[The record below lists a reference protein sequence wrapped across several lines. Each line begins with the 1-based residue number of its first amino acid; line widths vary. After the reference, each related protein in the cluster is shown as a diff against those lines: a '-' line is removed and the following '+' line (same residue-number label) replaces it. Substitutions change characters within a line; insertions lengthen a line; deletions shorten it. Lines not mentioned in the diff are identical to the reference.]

1 MRFTNTLQ
9 AALLLW
15 CLSVPAQAQHY
26 IQVKNPAEL
35 KAFFRWTPDRIPLS
49 SAHRG
54 GPAAG
59 YPENCL
65 ETFAHTLQQTFTII
79 ECDPQ
84 LTKDSIGVM
93 MHDYTLDRTT
103 NGRGKLSDYTYAQLQ
118 ELRLKDNEGNL
129 TDFRIPTL
137 EAVIKWARNKT
148 ILTVDIKKTIS
159 PEYIERLIRENEGES
174 YVAVITSDLETAKKY
189 HALNKN
195 LLISVTVRNKE
206 EYERLAA
213 SGIPFSNTIAFT
225 GTTEPDPAVYRLLH
239 DQGVYCILG
248 TMGNLD
254 KSAAAR
260 QSNVYA
266 RLVHNGADILATD
279 FPVDAAAALKDT
291 LPGKSTKSKF
301 FVSKKEAAS
310 KSGRRKKVLDNQP

>member
-1 MRFTNTLQ
+1 MKSPNTLL

-15 CLSVPAQAQHY
+15 CLSLPAQSQHY
-26 IQVKNPAEL
+26 IQVRNPAER
-35 KAFFRWTPDRIPLS
+35 KAFFHWTPDRIPLT

-84 LTKDSIGVM
+84 LTKDSVGVM

-103 NGRGKLSDYTYAQLQ
+103 NGRGKLSEYTYAQLQ

-148 ILTVDIKKTIS
+148 ILTVDLKNTIT
-159 PEYIERLIRENEGES
+159 PEYIEKVIRENKAES
-174 YVAVITSDLETAKKY
+174 YAAVITYDLETAKKY

-195 LLISVTVRNKE
+195 LLISVTVRNKQD
-206 EYERLAA
+206 YERLAA
-213 SGIPFSNTIAFT
+213 SGIPFSNIIAFT
-225 GTTEPDPAVYRLLH
+225 GVTEPDPTVYRLLH
-239 DQGVYCILG
+239 AQGVYCILG

-266 RLVHNGADILATD
+266 RLVNNGADILSTD
-279 FPVDAAAALKDT
+279 FPVAAATALQDT
-291 LPGKSTKSKF
+291 LPGKSSKSRF
-301 FVSKKEAAS
+301 FVTKKPAAQ
-310 KSGRRKKVLDNQP
+310 KPERRKQVPAN